1 MSDFRLAQIFLTYFV
16 QSQRRWCTP
25 NHSGQREPNTLLTRV
40 TNGWIGLLPAFYI
53 DQIHVVIV
61 QIGFRFKWP
70 IVAIKNRS
78 NLNFN
83 FASIWFRLPSCTFF
97 LTLWSQV
104 TFLCKYINFTY
115 SDCFLCCSYWLLVMS
130 LRPA

>member
-1 MSDFRLAQIFLTYFV
+1 MSDVRLAQIFLTYFV

-70 IVAIKNRS
+70 IVAMKNRS

-97 LTLWSQV
+97 KLCGVRLHSCANILTLHIAIV
-104 TFLCKYINFTY
+104 FCVAATGC
-115 SDCFLCCSYWLLVMS
+115 
-130 LRPA
+130 